1 MAVAGEAKMCKW
13 MHEHQV
19 DWIHKAPALAGMGLN
34 FFFLIR
40 IMWVSWW
47 KLGGITPRLRFT
59 NFFINKSNFPELFVL
74 IQKWNKPNRQ
84 GTDIS

>member
-47 KLGGITPRLRFT
+47 GLGGITWW
-59 NFFINKSNFPELFVL
+59 NFLITKSKFPGLFRFVL
-74 IQKWNKPNRQ
+74 IKLSGYLLMSPE
-84 GTDIS
+84 